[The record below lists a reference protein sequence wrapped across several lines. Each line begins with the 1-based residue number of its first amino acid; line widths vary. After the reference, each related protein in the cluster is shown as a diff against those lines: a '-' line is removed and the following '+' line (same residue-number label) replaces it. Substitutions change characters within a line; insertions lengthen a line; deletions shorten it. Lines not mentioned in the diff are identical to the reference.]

1 MYINEYIHL
10 SVINIK
16 KMIKII
22 IFIIVYFQCIK
33 CCDILNYNHL
43 ITNKTYDYIKLNSI
57 NWNNQSVYK
66 QANEDYY
73 IYKLNSFDD
82 YYCHS
87 YKTNNYSDN
96 CKLRFNYKE
105 IYINDGTVVQR
116 LKFNTTWTYVY
127 DQNIRCKFQ
136 SHEYLLDNF

>member
-22 IFIIVYFQCIK
+22 IFIIVYIQCIK

-73 IYKLNSFDD
+73 IYKLN
-82 YYCHS
+82 
-87 YKTNNYSDN
+87 
-96 CKLRFNYKE
+96 
-105 IYINDGTVVQR
+105 
-116 LKFNTTWTYVY
+116 
-127 DQNIRCKFQ
+127 
-136 SHEYLLDNF
+136 